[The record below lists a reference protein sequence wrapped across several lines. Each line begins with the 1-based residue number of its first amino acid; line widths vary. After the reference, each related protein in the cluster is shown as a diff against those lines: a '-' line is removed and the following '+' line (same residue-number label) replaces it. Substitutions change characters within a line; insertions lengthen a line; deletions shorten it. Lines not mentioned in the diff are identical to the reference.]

1 MYYSQEVIDE
11 VLNGVDI
18 VDVVSAHVHLQ
29 KKGAGYM
36 GLCPFHNEKTPS
48 FSVSSQR
55 QTFHSFGCGV
65 GGNAITFLM
74 KYDNMGFQE
83 ALKQLADKAGVRL
96 PEANYSKDVK
106 ERAQKREQLL
116 AVNKDTATYY
126 YRLLRSPRGS
136 TGMKYLTGRALSP
149 ETMKKFGLGYADGR
163 SSDLTSYLKEKGYDD
178 SLLIEAGVCLFDE
191 KRGLHDRFFNRV
203 MFPIQDANSRV
214 IGFGGRVMGDG
225 KPKYLNTNDT
235 PVFDKSRNLY
245 GLNLAKRSR
254 TGSFIICEGYMDVIA
269 MHQAG
274 FSQAIASLGTAFT
287 PGQAALIRRYV
298 KDVILSYDSDD
309 AGVRAALRNIEI
321 LREAGL
327 GAKVL
332 DLRPYKDPDEF
343 IKALGPGEFQKRI
356 DGAENSFFYEIR
368 MMKSSYQLEDP
379 GERTRFQQE
388 IARKLM
394 VFENPA
400 ERENYLQDICRIHMI
415 DPGIMRQLVGSY
427 NKVSSGSSAAA
438 AREQQQLAR
447 QRRQQA
453 RQDRSLTRQ
462 QKASLDKQK
471 LLLTWLT
478 DDPGLY
484 RQIREYISPDS
495 FSEGICRETAVRL
508 WQRLE
513 DGQTDPG
520 RLASAVIASFETEE
534 DQQAAAALLERR
546 IPGIESPG
554 EREKAFRELLE
565 AVYNDSLGRL
575 YDRSLTDPDAL
586 RRFTEG
592 RQKQQKLKQL
602 KLRLKST

>member
-55 QTFHSFGCGV
+55 QTFHCFGCGV

-96 PEANYSKDVK
+96 PEANYSKDAK

-116 AVNKDTATYY
+116 AVNKDAATYY

-163 SSDLTSYLKEKGYDD
+163 SSDLTSYLKEKGYED

-214 IGFGGRVMGDG
+214 IGFGGRVLGDG
-225 KPKYLNTNDT
+225 KPKYLNTSDT

-274 FSQAIASLGTAFT
+274 FNQAIASLGTAFT

-298 KDVILSYDSDD
+298 KNVILSYDSDE

-356 DGAENSFFYEIR
+356 DSAENSFFYEIR
-368 MMKSSYQLEDP
+368 MMKSSYHLEDP
-379 GERTRFQQE
+379 GERTRFQEE
-388 IARKLM
+388 IAKKLM

-415 DPGIMRQLVGSY
+415 DPAIMRQLVGSY
-427 NKVSSGSSAAA
+427 NRVSSGSSAAA

-447 QRRQQA
+447 QRRQRA
-453 RQDRSLTRQ
+453 REDRSMTRQ

-495 FSEGICRETAVRL
+495 FSEGICRETAIRL
-508 WQRLE
+508 WRRLE
-513 DGQTDPG
+513 DGQADNS

-534 DQQAAAALLERR
+534 EQQAAGPSGDQDPGDR
-546 IPGIESPG
+546 ITGRTGESLPGTSG
-554 EREKAFRELLE
+554 SGL
-565 AVYNDSLGRL
+565 
-575 YDRSLTDPDAL
+575 
-586 RRFTEG
+586 
-592 RQKQQKLKQL
+592 Q
-602 KLRLKST
+602 

>member
-55 QTFHSFGCGV
+55 QTFHCFGCGV

-96 PEANYSKDVK
+96 PEANYSKDAK

-116 AVNKDTATYY
+116 AVNKDAATYY

-163 SSDLTSYLKEKGYDD
+163 SSDLTSYLKEKGYED

-225 KPKYLNTNDT
+225 KPKYLNTSDP

-274 FSQAIASLGTAFT
+274 FNQAIASLGTAFT

-298 KDVILSYDSDD
+298 KNVILSYDSDE

-368 MMKSSYQLEDP
+368 MMKSSYHLEDP
-379 GERTRFQQE
+379 GERTRFQEE
-388 IARKLM
+388 IAKKLM

-415 DPGIMRQLVGSY
+415 DPAIMRQLVGSY
-427 NKVSSGSSAAA
+427 NRVSSGSSAAA

-447 QRRQQA
+447 QRRQRA
-453 RQDRSLTRQ
+453 REDRSMTRQ

-495 FSEGICRETAVRL
+495 FSEGICRETAIRL
-508 WQRLE
+508 WRRLE
-513 DGQTDPG
+513 DGHADNS

-534 DQQAAAALLERR
+534 EQQAAAALLETR
-546 IPGIESPG
+546 IPGIESPA

-575 YDRSLTDPDAL
+575 YDRSLTDAGAL
-586 RRFTEG
+586 RQFTES

-602 KLRLKST
+602 KLHLKST

>member
-55 QTFHSFGCGV
+55 QTFHCFGCGA

-83 ALKQLADKAGVRL
+83 ALKQLADKAGVML
-96 PEANYSKDVK
+96 PEASYSKDAK

-116 AVNKDTATYY
+116 AVNKDAATYY

-163 SSDLTSYLKEKGYDD
+163 SSDLTSYLKEKGYED

-203 MFPIQDANSRV
+203 MFPIID
-214 IGFGGRVMGDG
+214 
-225 KPKYLNTNDT
+225 
-235 PVFDKSRNLY
+235 
-245 GLNLAKRSR
+245 
-254 TGSFIICEGYMDVIA
+254 SFIICEGYMDVIA

-400 ERENYLQDICRIHMI
+400 ERENYLQDICRIH
-415 DPGIMRQLVGSY
+415 
-427 NKVSSGSSAAA
+427 
-438 AREQQQLAR
+438 
-447 QRRQQA
+447 
-453 RQDRSLTRQ
+453 
-462 QKASLDKQK
+462 
-471 LLLTWLT
+471 
-478 DDPGLY
+478 
-484 RQIREYISPDS
+484 IS
-495 FSEGICRETAVRL
+495 I
-508 WQRLE
+508 
-513 DGQTDPG
+513 
-520 RLASAVIASFETEE
+520 
-534 DQQAAAALLERR
+534 
-546 IPGIESPG
+546 
-554 EREKAFRELLE
+554 
-565 AVYNDSLGRL
+565 
-575 YDRSLTDPDAL
+575 
-586 RRFTEG
+586 
-592 RQKQQKLKQL
+592 
-602 KLRLKST
+602 